1 MNVNE
6 AVRAGM
12 QQDVHEVENDAANEV
27 ANEAANEATR
37 AVASAIQH
45 IAVVILTYNR
55 AAELQHTLERMLS
68 AAHVPRIVVVDNA
81 SSDGTAQMVRARFP
95 QVSLF
100 SLPANIGAAA
110 RNAGAAAVDTPY
122 IAFSDD
128 DTWWADGS
136 LSRAAALMESHPDV
150 AVLCA
155 RVLVGKEER
164 EDPTCTA
171 MAASPLPAEGLPGP
185 ALLGFLAGAS
195 VIRRSAFLEAGGY
208 EPRFFIGGE
217 EGLLAL
223 DLVAWG
229 WRLAY
234 VPELT
239 VHHHP
244 SSLRDSMTRK
254 RCLLRNAL
262 WICWMRL
269 PFALALRE
277 SWRLL
282 RDAHR
287 DGVMWSGLRDAL
299 GGLPWALRRRRVVPR
314 DVVQQYRQ
322 LHG

>member
-1 MNVNE
+1 MNVN
-6 AVRAGM
+6 
-12 QQDVHEVENDAANEV
+12 DAAHIGIFED
-27 ANEAANEATR
+27 AHEAAR
-37 AVASAIQH
+37 AAASLTQR

-68 AAHVPRIVVVDNA
+68 LTNVPNIVVVDNA
-81 SSDGTAQMVRARFP
+81 SSDGTVQMLRERFP
-95 QVSLF
+95 QVRLL
-100 SLPANIGAAA
+100 SLPSNIGAAA
-110 RNAGAAAVDTPY
+110 RNAGVAAVDTPY

-128 DTWWADGS
+128 DTWWEDGS
-136 LSRAAALMESHPDV
+136 LERAVTLMDAYPDV

-155 RVLVGKEER
+155 RVLVGEGKR

-171 MAASPLPAEGLPGP
+171 MAGSPLPSEGLPGP

-195 VIRRSAFLEAGGY
+195 VIRRDAFLQAGGY

-217 EGLLAL
+217 EGLLTL
-223 DLVAWG
+223 DLAARG

-234 VPELT
+234 VPALT

-262 WICWMRL
+262 WICWLRL
-269 PFALALRE
+269 PFVLALSE
-277 SWRLL
+277 SRRLL
-282 RDAHR
+282 RDASR
-287 DGVMWSGLRDAL
+287 DVMWSALLAALR
-299 GGLPWALRRRRVVPR
+299 GLPWILRRRRVLPP
-314 DVVQQYRQ
+314 DVVQQYRR